1 MDKKE
6 EGISTEKKI
15 DFQTNMYKLAT
26 EEVEFTMNF
35 KKMKNPGD
43 LLEKLYILREN
54 QSLSSAEKNEVVKKI
69 MLDYMG

>member
-43 LLEKLYILREN
+43 LLKKLYILREN

>member
-1 MDKKE
+1 LDKKE

-43 LLEKLYILREN
+43 LLKKLYILREN